1 MLVLG
6 INHSNDA
13 AACIVS
19 DGAILGGAQEERFSR
34 IKHDSSFPS
43 RAVDFCLKRAGAKLE
58 DVDAVGFFW
67 NPGIHAQT
75 FNRRMSGQF
84 RHHLEY
90 LYNVPNHLLRAWPED
105 RVAGLEQTIR
115 MKSGRKLTIHYV
127 THHLAHAASAL
138 FGSPFEEAAL
148 LTVDGYGERASTHI
162 AKGRGLEI
170 ETLHTIEFPHS
181 VGSLYAAFTEYLG
194 FKANSD
200 EGKVMGL
207 GAYGQP
213 RYADAVREM
222 IWPTD
227 DGYRMDLGYFAYFHE
242 SPRRVSD
249 RLIAR
254 LGPPRVPE
262 SALDQRHYDL
272 AASLQLVTEEILLH
286 LVALTKKMTGMRNLA
301 MAGGVALNCVA
312 NGRMVNESGFER
324 YFFQPAASDA
334 GTSLGAALWVTHGI
348 HRLPRKMVEAVDTLG
363 VEFTD
368 AEIKRELDKAAL
380 DYVELQDAPAVAAR
394 LVSEGHII
402 GWFQGR
408 AEFGPRAL
416 GNRSIVADPRKA
428 EMKDILN
435 KRVKFREPFR
445 PFAPSVLAERTGE
458 LFTPG
463 KESPF
468 MLRAYRTRDDKR
480 DVVPAITHEDG
491 TARVQTV
498 TRTANPLYHRLIEE
512 FGKITGVPCVLNT
525 SFNIRGEPIVNTV
538 ADALKCFFTTDMD
551 ALFLGPYALARKA
564 PMMARLREQSVL
576 PG

>member
-13 AACIVS
+13 AACVVRN
-19 DGAILGGAQEERFSR
+19 GEILGGAQEERFTR
-34 IKHDSSFPS
+34 IKHDSSFPA

-75 FNRRMSGQF
+75 FNRRQSSQP

-90 LYNVPNHLLRAWPED
+90 LYNVPNNLLRIWPHD
-105 RVAGLEQTIR
+105 RVSAMEQTIR
-115 MKSGRKLTIHYV
+115 MQSGRTLTIHYV

-148 LTVDGYGERASTHI
+148 LTVDGYGERACTHI
-162 AKGRGLEI
+162 AVGRGLDI

-213 RYADAVREM
+213 RHADVLREM

-227 DGYRMDLGYFAYFHE
+227 DGYRMDLSYFSYFHE
-242 SPRRVSD
+242 APRRTSD

-262 SALDQRHYDL
+262 SPLEQRHYDI
-272 AASLQLVTEEILLH
+272 AGSLQLVTEEILLH

-312 NGRMVNESGFER
+312 NGRMVRESGFER

-348 HRLPRKMVEAVDTLG
+348 HRVPRKMVETVDTLG
-363 VEFTD
+363 VEFSRD
-368 AEIKRELDKAAL
+368 EIRRELDKAAL
-380 DYVELQDAPAVAAR
+380 SYVELKDAPASAAQ
-394 LVSEGHII
+394 LLADGHII

-445 PFAPSVLAERTGE
+445 PFAPSVLAERSAE
-458 LFTPG
+458 LFAPG
-463 KESPF
+463 LESPF
-468 MLRAYRTRDDKR
+468 MLRAYHTREDKR
-480 DVVPAITHEDG
+480 DVVPAITHADG

-498 TRTANPLYHRLIEE
+498 TRTSNPLYYRLIEE
-512 FGKITGVPCVLNT
+512 FGKLTGVPCVLNT

-551 ALFLGPYALARKA
+551 ALFLGPFALARKE
-564 PMMARLREQSVL
+564 PLMAQLRTGRV
-576 PG
+576 